1 MRYSTLIAP
10 LALLA
15 VPATAEAADCQ
26 PAFVNRDQ
34 SLTINGVEIEPGG
47 RAVEN
52 FQIRIHNSA
61 ASGGA
66 PANAAAGAPAA
77 PGLTGELPC
86 QATIR
91 IARLMPSAGT
101 DFPPYLL
108 RASGNRRVEVL
119 ADSAAGGTVDSDVI
133 VADAPSGQQGRAIP
147 FQIGVPTEWGLRAGT
162 YVERL
167 QLLLV
172 DRNGN
177 VADRSTLTVNVV
189 IPPAVSLRLIGAVI
203 GGETRGPAQI
213 DLGNLS
219 NTRETRSQ
227 RFGALILSTAP
238 YVVRFTSANRGNLL
252 HEQGSELIPYRLYFD
267 GALVDLAGSPEFP
280 YLQATPRGG
289 DRRAMNIVVPPVV
302 ALAGRYSDRITVTV
316 SAL

>member
-1 MRYSTLIAP
+1 MRYSTLLAP

-26 PAFVNRDQ
+26 PAFVDRDQ
-34 SLTINGVEIEPGG
+34 SLTINGVEIEAGG

-52 FQIRIHNSA
+52 FQIRIHNTA

-66 PANAAAGAPAA
+66 PANAAAAA
-77 PGLTGELPC
+77 PGATGDLPC

-91 IARLMPSAGT
+91 MARLMPSAQP

-108 RASGNRRVEVL
+108 RASGSRRVEVL
-119 ADSAAGGTVDSDVI
+119 ANAAAGGTVDSDI
-133 VADAPSGQQGRAIP
+133 VVAAAPSGQQGRAIP

-177 VADRSTLTVNVV
+177 IADRSTLTINVV

-203 GGETRGPAQI
+203 GGESRGPAQI

-219 NTRETRSQ
+219 NSRETRSP

-238 YVVRFTSANRGNLL
+238 YVVRFSSANRGNLL
-252 HEQGSELIPYRLYFD
+252 HEQGRALIPYRLYFD
-267 GALVDLAGSPEFP
+267 GAPVDLAGSTEIP
-280 YLQATPRGG
+280 YLDPTPRGG
-289 DRRAMNIVVPPVV
+289 DRRAMSIVVPPVV